1 MGSGILSMNQN
12 YEQMSF
18 TQLRA
23 YVIENREDMEALRFL
38 MSKRDPNSKGYPM
51 PMTEADMQAQMEIIR
66 RKINGEL

>member
-1 MGSGILSMNQN
+1 MANGSLSINQN

-18 TQLRA
+18 SELRA
-23 YVIENREDMEALRFL
+23 YVVENCEDIEAIRFL
-38 MSKRDPNSKGYPM
+38 MSKRDPNSPKYPM